1 MVEDAKIDQ
10 ARHRARRLVRKRR
23 LLKRSIV
30 LLLCLILIAIVGLV
44 WLVVALPHSDKNQTG
59 KTTPHY
65 QTALPKDHAISA
77 LGGWAS
83 PPDSP
88 PVFTYTDQISGATL
102 HVSEQ
107 QLPASFKANPTSSVA
122 QMATQFGATDKVITG
137 STTVYIGTSV
147 KGPQSV
153 IFVKNNLLILV
164 RTDKTI
170 PDSAWQSYAA
180 NLSTN

>member
-1 MVEDAKIDQ
+1 MDDEKITQ

-23 LLKRSIV
+23 LLRRGIIV
-30 LLLCLILIAIVGLV
+30 LICLILATAAPLGYLLTVR
-44 WLVVALPHSDKNQTG
+44 PH
-59 KTTPHY
+59 TTTQHEAPTVSHY
-65 QTALPKDHAISA
+65 QTVLPKDHAISE

-88 PVFTYTDQISGATL
+88 PVFTYTDEVGGATL

-107 QLPASFKANPTSSVA
+107 QLPASFKANPNSSVA
-122 QMATQFGATDKVITG
+122 QMATQFGATDKVNAGTI
-137 STTVYIGTSV
+137 TVYIGTSV

-153 IFVKNNLLILV
+153 IFLKNNLLILI

-170 PDSAWQSYAA
+170 SNSAWQSYAT
-180 NLSTN
+180 NLSTSS